1 MSDRGAFVTDFIYDP
16 ATFAALA
23 KALDVFDPKKPRR
36 RHILAGFVKDTAP
49 GGEIRQIVDALETIP
64 PSDRRT
70 FHVAVMA
77 EDRPVILRVL
87 ANSEVEI
94 LEVPPS
100 PERQRRI
107 VRHQEFLASQYSG
120 VRIETALERQSMV
133 AAGIEEIKAH
143 RALKPAPET
152 TPEGDDSP
160 AT

>member
-23 KALDVFDPKKPRR
+23 KALDEFDPKKPRR

-100 PERQRRI
+100 PEEIARRVEIQRIFASPPPR
-107 VRHQEFLASQYSG
+107 VPFAARMTPEQLA
-120 VRIETALERQSMV
+120 R
-133 AAGIEEIKAH
+133 H
-143 RALKPAPET
+143 RAAAEEVIAARGQ